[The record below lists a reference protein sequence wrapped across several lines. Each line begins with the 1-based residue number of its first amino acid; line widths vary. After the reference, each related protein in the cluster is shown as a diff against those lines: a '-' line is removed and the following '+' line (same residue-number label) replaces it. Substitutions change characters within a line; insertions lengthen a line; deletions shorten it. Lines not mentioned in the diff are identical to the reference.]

1 MLASI
6 GPRRRVAVATCGG
19 GWSMAE
25 TTSAGLFSGFSSS
38 TGILSCGPKV
48 NLTGLK
54 RSHPPTNPP
63 PPLRRCAYLR
73 VSLQRV
79 CESVCVAV
87 LQEPLLQVV
96 VAELRPAGSSFLG
109 RVSGVPQAGGVDHH
123 HGS

>member
-48 NLTGLK
+48 DLTAMK
-54 RSHPPTNPP
+54 RSIHPHPHPKMRLP
-63 PPLRRCAYLR
+63 ARISPA
-73 VSLQRV
+73 
-79 CESVCVAV
+79 CV
-87 LQEPLLQVV
+87 
-96 VAELRPAGSSFLG
+96 
-109 RVSGVPQAGGVDHH
+109 
-123 HGS
+123 

>member
-6 GPRRRVAVATCGG
+6 GSQRSVAVATCGG

-25 TTSAGLFSGFSSS
+25 TTSAGLFSEFSSS

-48 NLTGLK
+48 NLTGLT
-54 RSHPPTNPP
+54 RSHPPTNP

-87 LQEPLLQVV
+87 L
-96 VAELRPAGSSFLG
+96 
-109 RVSGVPQAGGVDHH
+109 
-123 HGS
+123 